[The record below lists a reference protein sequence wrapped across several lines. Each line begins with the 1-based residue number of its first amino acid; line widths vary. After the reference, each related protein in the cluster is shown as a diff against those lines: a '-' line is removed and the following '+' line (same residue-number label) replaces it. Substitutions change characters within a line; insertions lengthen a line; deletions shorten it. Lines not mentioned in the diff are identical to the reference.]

1 MESNSTKNFFES
13 MMDTQKKFV
22 DSMSK
27 TTENMKNGFGENVN
41 NDYFKK
47 WFDNQMSFFNQG
59 TTANNTEKTAA
70 NNPLEYYTNMF
81 QTNMTKG
88 QDMASFMNN
97 AMNNWMTWNQN
108 MNKFNTGMND
118 ANSMFQNW
126 NGMLTKS
133 FQEMLNNFGVDGTQK
148 EAFMGLFNTQ
158 DMYMK
163 LYEFW
168 SPMMKQMQDKSF
180 NMDTF
185 KNMFNAEQY
194 KGMMDQM
201 LSLNPEM
208 SGQMKDFYLNAIKSN
223 MNMSKEAFEKMKS
236 QMGNLPTFGTETFEQ
251 ALEQFQ
257 NMSSQMKDTM
267 SPLVTLMSPGK
278 DREQMIAINE
288 LGNTMVAYQVRE
300 AQFRYML
307 YTTGLK
313 AMETL
318 AENVSNK
325 IQNGEEYKDFNT
337 FYNEWINTNDTVF
350 GELFS
355 SEEYSKFQA
364 EFTNVT
370 MTVKKGVEKQME
382 KMMENVPVIT
392 RTEMDDL
399 YKTVY
404 EMNKHIKALER
415 KIETL
420 ESPVAAT
427 EVKAAKTAKK

>member
-13 MMDTQKKFV
+13 MMDSQKQFV
-22 DSMSK
+22 DTMTQ
-27 TTENMKNGFGENVN
+27 TTENMKNGFGGNVN

-59 TTANNTEKTAA
+59 TASKENEKTNT
-70 NNPLEYYTNMF
+70 NNPFEYFTNMF
-81 QTNMTKG
+81 QNNLTKG

-118 ANSMFQNW
+118 ANNMFQNW

-133 FQEMLNNFGVDGTQK
+133 YQDMLNNFGANGTQK

-163 LYEFW
+163 MYEFW
-168 SPMMKQMQDKSF
+168 SPMMKQMQENSF

-185 KNMFNAEQY
+185 KTMFNAEQY
-194 KGMMDQM
+194 KEMMDRMFQ
-201 LSLNPEM
+201 LNPE
-208 SGQMKDFYLNAIKSN
+208 
-223 MNMSKEAFEKMKS
+223 
-236 QMGNLPTFGTETFEQ
+236 
-251 ALEQFQ
+251 
-257 NMSSQMKDTM
+257 MSSQMKDFYMNAINSNMNMGKEAYEQMKKQMENMPSFGTESFEKALSQYNDFSAKMNDTM
-267 SPLVTLMSPGK
+267 SPLVKMMTPGK
-278 DREQMIAINE
+278 DREQMIALNE
-288 LGNTMVAYQVRE
+288 LGNKMVAYQVRE

-318 AENVSNK
+318 AQNVSNK
-325 IQNGEEYKDFNT
+325 IQNGDKYTDFNA
-337 FYNEWINTNDTVF
+337 FYNEWISTNDSVF

-364 EFTNVT
+364 DFTTVT
-370 MTVKKGVEKQME
+370 MTVKKSVEKQME
-382 KMMENVPVIT
+382 KMMANVPVIT
-392 RTEMDDL
+392 RSEMDDL

-404 EMNKHIKALER
+404 EMNKHIKSLEK
-415 KIETL
+415 KI
-420 ESPVAAT
+420 AAFEAEATT

>member
-13 MMDTQKKFV
+13 MMDTQKQFV
-22 DSMSK
+22 DSMTQ
-27 TTENMKNGFGENVN
+27 TTENLKKGFGENVN

-59 TTANNTEKTAA
+59 TAANNTEKSTS
-70 NNPLEYYTNMF
+70 NNPFEYYTNLF
-81 QTNMTKG
+81 QNNLTKG

-97 AMNNWMTWNQN
+97 AMNNWMTWSQN
-108 MNKFNTGMND
+108 MNKFNTNVND
-118 ANSMFQNW
+118 ANNMFQNW
-126 NGMLTKS
+126 NSMLTKS
-133 FQEMLNNFGVDGTQK
+133 FQEMLNNFGVNGTQK

-168 SPMMKQMQDKSF
+168 TPMMKQMQEKSF

-201 LSLNPEM
+201 LNLNPEI
-208 SGQMKDFYLNAIKSN
+208 SNQMKEFFLNAIKNN
-223 MNMSKEAFEKMKS
+223 MNMSKEAYEKMKA
-236 QMGNLPTFGTETFEQ
+236 QMGTMPTFGKESFDQ

-257 NMSSQMKDTM
+257 NVSSQMKDAM
-267 SPLVTLMSPGK
+267 SPMVTLMSPGK

-288 LGNTMVAYQVRE
+288 LGNTMVAFQIRE

-318 AENVSNK
+318 AENVATK

-337 FYNEWINTNDTVF
+337 FYNEWINVNDTVF
-350 GELFS
+350 GELFQ

-364 EFTNVT
+364 DFTNVT

-382 KMMENVPVIT
+382 KMLESVPVIT

-415 KIETL
+415 KIESL
-420 ESPVAAT
+420 ETTSTT

>member
-13 MMDTQKKFV
+13 MMDSQKQFV
-22 DSMSK
+22 DTMTK
-27 TTENMKNGFGENVN
+27 TTENMKKGFGENVN

-47 WFDNQMSFFNQG
+47 WYENQMSFFNQG
-59 TTANNTEKTAA
+59 NSANQSEKSAS
-70 NNPLEYYTNMF
+70 NNPFEYFTNLF
-81 QTNMTKG
+81 QNNLNKS
-88 QDMASFMNN
+88 QDMASFVNS
-97 AMNNWMTWNQN
+97 AMNNWMTWSQN
-108 MNKFNTGMND
+108 MNKINSNTNDMN
-118 ANSMFQNW
+118 NMYQNW
-126 NGMLTKS
+126 NSMLTKS
-133 FQEMLNNFGVDGTQK
+133 FQEMLNNFGVNGTQK
-148 EAFMGLFNTQ
+148 ETFMGLFNTQ

-163 LYEFW
+163 LHEFW

-201 LSLNPEM
+201 LQLNPEI

-223 MNMSKEAFEKMKS
+223 MNMSKEAYEKMKS
-236 QMGNLPTFGTETFEQ
+236 QFAEMPQLGTESFDQ
-251 ALEQFQ
+251 ALTQFQ
-257 NMSSQMKDTM
+257 NMSNQMKDTM

-278 DREQMIAINE
+278 DRDQMIAVNE

-318 AENVSNK
+318 AQGVATK

-337 FYNEWINTNDTVF
+337 FYNEWINVNDTVF
-350 GELFS
+350 GDLFQS
-355 SEEYSKFQA
+355 PEYSKFQA

-382 KMMENVPVIT
+382 KMMENIPVVT
-392 RTEMDDL
+392 RSEMDDL

-415 KIETL
+415 KIASL
-420 ESPVAAT
+420 EAPAT

>member
-1 MESNSTKNFFES
+1 MESNSTKNFFET
-13 MMDTQKKFV
+13 MMDSQKQFV
-22 DSMSK
+22 DTMSK
-27 TTENMKNGFGENVN
+27 TTENMKKGFGENVN

-47 WFDNQMSFFNQG
+47 WFDNQMSFFNQTNG
-59 TTANNTEKTAA
+59 SKENEKTNT
-70 NNPLEYYTNMF
+70 NNPFEYFTNLF
-81 QTNMTKG
+81 QNNMTKG

-97 AMNNWMTWNQN
+97 AMNNWMTWSQN
-108 MNKFNTGMND
+108 MNKFNNGMND
-118 ANSMFQNW
+118 ANNMFQNW
-126 NGMLTKS
+126 NNMLTKS
-133 FQEMLNNFGVDGTQK
+133 YQEMLNNFGVNGTQK
-148 EAFMGLFNTQ
+148 ETFMGLFNTQ
-158 DMYMK
+158 EMYMK

-168 SPMMKQMQDKSF
+168 SPMMKEIQEKNF

-185 KNMFNAEQY
+185 KNLFNAEQY

-201 LSLNPEM
+201 LSLNPEI
-208 SGQMKDFYLNAIKSN
+208 SGQMKEFYLNAIKSN
-223 MNMSKEAFEKMKS
+223 MNMSKEAYEKMKG
-236 QMGNLPTFGTETFEQ
+236 QMANLPSFGKESFDQ

-257 NMSSQMKDTM
+257 NVSNQMKDAM
-267 SPLVTLMSPGK
+267 SPMVTLMSPGK

-288 LGNTMVAYQVRE
+288 LGNKMVAYQIRE

-318 AENVSNK
+318 AETVTNK

-350 GELFS
+350 GELFQ

-382 KMMENVPVIT
+382 KMLENVPVIT

-404 EMNKHIKALER
+404 ELKKHIKTLER
-415 KIETL
+415 KIESL
-420 ESPVAAT
+420 ETPATT

>member
-13 MMDTQKKFV
+13 MMDSQKQFV
-22 DSMSK
+22 DTMTQ
-27 TTENMKNGFGENVN
+27 TTENLKNGFSGNVN

-59 TTANNTEKTAA
+59 TASKEADKSNT
-70 NNPLEYYTNMF
+70 NNPFEYFTNMF
-81 QTNMTKG
+81 QQNMAKG

-97 AMNNWMTWNQN
+97 AMNNWMTWSQN

-118 ANSMFQNW
+118 ANNMFQNW
-126 NGMLTKS
+126 NNMLTKS
-133 FQEMLNNFGVDGTQK
+133 YQDMLNNFGVNGTQK

-158 DMYMK
+158 EMYMK
-163 LYEFW
+163 MYEFW
-168 SPMMKQMQDKSF
+168 APMMKQMQENSF

-194 KGMMDQM
+194 KDMMDRMFQ
-201 LSLNPEM
+201 LNPEM
-208 SGQMKDFYLNAIKSN
+208 SAQMKDFYMNAINSN
-223 MNMSKEAFEKMKS
+223 MNMGKEAYEQMKKNMENFPSFNTESFEKALS
-236 QMGNLPTFGTETFEQ
+236 QYNEFSNKMN
-251 ALEQFQ
+251 
-257 NMSSQMKDTM
+257 DTM
-267 SPLVTLMSPGK
+267 SPLVKMMTPGK
-278 DREQMIAINE
+278 DREQMIALNE
-288 LGNTMVAYQVRE
+288 LGNKMVAYQVRE

-318 AENVSNK
+318 AEKVASK
-325 IQNGEEYKDFNT
+325 VQNGETYNDFNT

-364 EFTNVT
+364 DFTTVT
-370 MTVKKGVEKQME
+370 MTVKKSVENQME
-382 KMMENVPVIT
+382 KMMANVPVIT
-392 RTEMDDL
+392 RSEMDDL
-399 YKTVY
+399 YQTVY
-404 EMNKHIKALER
+404 EMNKHIKSLEK
-415 KIETL
+415 KIAAYESETT
-420 ESPVAAT
+420 T

>member
-13 MMDTQKKFV
+13 MMDTQKQFV
-22 DSMSK
+22 DTMTK
-27 TTENMKNGFGENVN
+27 TTENMKKGFGENVN

-59 TTANNTEKTAA
+59 NGTKETEKTTG
-70 NNPLEYYTNMF
+70 NNPFEYFTNLF
-81 QTNMTKG
+81 QSNLTKG

-97 AMNNWMTWNQN
+97 AMNNWMTWSQN

-118 ANSMFQNW
+118 ANNMFQNW
-126 NGMLTKS
+126 NNMLTKS
-133 FQEMLNNFGVDGTQK
+133 YQEMLNNFGANGTQK

-158 DMYMK
+158 EMYMK

-201 LSLNPEM
+201 LQLNPEM
-208 SGQMKDFYLNAIKSN
+208 SNQMKEFYLNAIKSN
-223 MNMSKEAFEKMKS
+223 MNMGKEAYEKMKS
-236 QMGNLPTFGTETFEQ
+236 QMANLPSFGTETFEQ

-257 NMSSQMKDTM
+257 NLSNQMKDTM
-267 SPLVTLMSPGK
+267 SPMVTLMSPGK
-278 DREQMIAINE
+278 DRDQMITIND
-288 LGNTMVAYQVRE
+288 LGNKMVAYQVRE

-318 AENVSNK
+318 AENVANK

-337 FYNEWINTNDTVF
+337 FYNEWINVNDNVY
-350 GELFS
+350 GELFQ

-382 KMMENVPVIT
+382 KMMENIPVIT

-404 EMNKHIKALER
+404 EMNKHIKALEK
-415 KIETL
+415 KIESL
-420 ESPVAAT
+420 ETPTT

>member
-13 MMDTQKKFV
+13 MMDSQKQFV
-22 DSMSK
+22 DTMTK
-27 TTENMKNGFGENVN
+27 TTENMKKGFGENVN

-59 TTANNTEKTAA
+59 NGAKETEKSTS
-70 NNPLEYYTNMF
+70 NNPFEYFTNLF
-81 QTNMTKG
+81 QTNLTKG

-97 AMNNWMTWNQN
+97 AMNNWMTWSQN

-118 ANSMFQNW
+118 TNNMFQNW
-126 NGMLTKS
+126 NNMLTKS
-133 FQEMLNNFGVDGTQK
+133 YQEMLNNFGANGTQK

-158 DMYMK
+158 EMYMK

-201 LSLNPEM
+201 LQLNPEM
-208 SGQMKDFYLNAIKSN
+208 SNQMKEFYLNAIKSN
-223 MNMSKEAFEKMKS
+223 MNMGKEAYEKMKG
-236 QMGNLPTFGTETFEQ
+236 QMANLPSFGTETFEQ

-257 NMSSQMKDTM
+257 NLSNQMKDTM
-267 SPLVTLMSPGK
+267 SPMVTLMSPGK
-278 DREQMIAINE
+278 DRDQMIAINE
-288 LGNTMVAYQVRE
+288 LGNKMVAYQVRE

-318 AENVSNK
+318 AENVANK

-337 FYNEWINTNDTVF
+337 FYNEWINVNDTVY
-350 GELFS
+350 GELFQ

-382 KMMENVPVIT
+382 KMMENIPVIT

-404 EMNKHIKALER
+404 EMNKHIKALEK
-415 KIETL
+415 KIESL
-420 ESPVAAT
+420 ETPTT

>member
-420 ESPVAAT
+420 ESPIAAT

>member
-13 MMDTQKKFV
+13 MMDTQKQFV
-22 DSMSK
+22 DSMTQ
-27 TTENMKNGFGENVN
+27 TTENLKKGFGENVN

-59 TTANNTEKTAA
+59 TAANNTEKSTS
-70 NNPLEYYTNMF
+70 NNPFEYYTNLF
-81 QTNMTKG
+81 QNNLTKG

-97 AMNNWMTWNQN
+97 AMNNWMTWSQN
-108 MNKFNTGMND
+108 MNKFNSNVND
-118 ANSMFQNW
+118 ANNMFQNW
-126 NGMLTKS
+126 NNMLTKS
-133 FQEMLNNFGVDGTQK
+133 FQEMLNNFGVNGTQK

-168 SPMMKQMQDKSF
+168 SPMMKQMQEKSF

-201 LSLNPEM
+201 LNLNPEI
-208 SGQMKDFYLNAIKSN
+208 SAQMKEFFLNAIKNN
-223 MNMSKEAFEKMKS
+223 MNMSKEAFEKMKT
-236 QMGNLPTFGTETFEQ
+236 QMGTMPTFGKESFDQ

-257 NMSSQMKDTM
+257 NVSSQMKDAM
-267 SPLVTLMSPGK
+267 SPMVTLMSPGK

-288 LGNTMVAYQVRE
+288 LGNTMVAFQIRE

-318 AENVSNK
+318 AENVATK

-337 FYNEWINTNDTVF
+337 FYNEWINVNDTVF
-350 GELFS
+350 GELFQ

-364 EFTNVT
+364 DFTNVT

-382 KMMENVPVIT
+382 KMLESVPVIT

-415 KIETL
+415 KIESL
-420 ESPVAAT
+420 ETPSTT

>member
-59 TTANNTEKTAA
+59 TATNNSEKTAM

-108 MNKFNTGMND
+108 MNKFNTGVND
-118 ANSMFQNW
+118 ANNMFQNW

-185 KNMFNAEQY
+185 KNLFNAEQY

-355 SEEYSKFQA
+355 SDEYSKFQA

-420 ESPVAAT
+420 ESPATTT